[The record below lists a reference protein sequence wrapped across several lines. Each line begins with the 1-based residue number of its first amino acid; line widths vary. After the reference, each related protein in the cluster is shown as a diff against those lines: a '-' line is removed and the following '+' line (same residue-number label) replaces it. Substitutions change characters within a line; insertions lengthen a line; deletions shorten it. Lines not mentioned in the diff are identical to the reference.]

1 LELPVLYSA
10 SMEKVDAAAFVEALS
25 VALMEAATQGSV
37 EHVTA
42 LLQQGAD
49 VTYQDEKG
57 EIESISS
64 LS

>member
-1 LELPVLYSA
+1 
-10 SMEKVDAAAFVEALS
+10 MEKVDAAAFVEALS

>member
-1 LELPVLYSA
+1 
-10 SMEKVDAAAFVEALS
+10 MEEVDAAAFVEAVS

-57 EIESISS
+57 KRSKYFS
-64 LS
+64 LFKKKKIC